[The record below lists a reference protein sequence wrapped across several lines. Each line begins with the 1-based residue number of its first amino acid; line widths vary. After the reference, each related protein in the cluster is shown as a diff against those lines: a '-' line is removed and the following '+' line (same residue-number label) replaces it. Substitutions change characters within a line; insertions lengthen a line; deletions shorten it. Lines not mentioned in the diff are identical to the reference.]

1 MFCNFCG
8 KQNKDD
14 VLFCEFCGK
23 TMPQKNSSNPGD
35 QLVSQTNQPSQEE
48 RSPKKRLSFTAIKAI
63 ITGIIIVVV
72 IIVVLLIY
80 YPGILP
86 LKW

>member
-14 VLFCEFCGK
+14 ILFCGFCGK
-23 TMPQKNSSNPGD
+23 AMPQKTCSIPEF
-35 QLVSQTNQPSQEE
+35 QLVSQTTQPPQKAH
-48 RSPKKRLSFTAIKAI
+48 SPKTKISFTAIKAI

-72 IIVVLLIY
+72 IIVVLLTY
-80 YPGILP
+80 YPGILS